1 MQSRKQIDGSKIKR
15 ALSQVHLAER
25 SSTHADGIS
34 RVKAAKHAISDHAL
48 NADESEVLLCA
59 LHVQKSEIDNA

>member
-48 NADESEVLLCA
+48 NADESEVLLRA